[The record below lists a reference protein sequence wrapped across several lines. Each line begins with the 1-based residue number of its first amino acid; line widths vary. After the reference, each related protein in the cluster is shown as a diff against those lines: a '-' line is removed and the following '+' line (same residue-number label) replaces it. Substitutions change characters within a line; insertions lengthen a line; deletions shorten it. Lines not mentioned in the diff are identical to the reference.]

1 MKDND
6 DYEIISLLHIF
17 IALIVGIT
25 LSLAAIVVIIFEA
38 KTLPLGMTI
47 GALSLIVIVLII
59 LTPFTIKQYK
69 TLITLIKNLFDK

>member
-6 DYEIISLLHIF
+6 DYEIISTLHVF

-25 LSLAAIVVIIFEA
+25 LLVGAIVVVIFEA
-38 KTLPLGMTI
+38 DTLPLGMTI
-47 GALSLIVIVLII
+47 SALSLIAVVLVI

>member
-6 DYEIISLLHIF
+6 DYEIISLLHIL
-17 IALIVGIT
+17 IALVVGIT
-25 LSLAAIVVIIFEA
+25 LSLAAIVVVIFEA
-38 KTLPLGMTI
+38 ETLPLGMTI
-47 GALSLIVIVLII
+47 SVISVAVVVLII